1 MGKEIFWGEMAPC
14 GHEVEFYGNDR
25 EFIDRLEAWVRQGL
39 EGGESVVVIATRGH
53 IEELELRLRAQGVD
67 LVGARLQDRYIP
79 LCAERTLA
87 RFMRNDWPDDANF
100 VEVVG
105 EVLCRARN
113 GGRKVRAFGEMV
125 AILWARGQTTATV
138 RLEFL
143 WNQLL
148 RTEKFPLFC
157 AYPRAGFLGGPG
169 QALAD
174 ICALHT
180 RVTGVES
187 AAA

>member
-14 GHEVEFYGNDR
+14 DHEVQIYGNDR
-25 EFIDRLEAWVRQGL
+25 EFIERLEGWVRQGL
-39 EGGESVVVIATRGH
+39 EQGESVVVIATRDH
-53 IEELELRLRAQGVD
+53 VEELELRLRAQGVD
-67 LVGARLQDRYIP
+67 LVGARLEDRYIP

-100 VEVVG
+100 NDVVG
-105 EVLCRARN
+105 EVLCRARS

-125 AILWARGQTTATV
+125 AILWARGHAVATV

-157 AYPRAGFLGGPG
+157 AYPRAGFTRG
-169 QALAD
+169 ASDSLAEL
-174 ICALHT
+174 CALHS
-180 RVTGVES
+180 RVIGME
-187 AAA
+187 AHA